1 MSIPFEGIMM
11 RLARRKAIPLSS
23 VSLQSRIP
31 RSQTG
36 LAEAG
41 TTFSTG
47 FYKIEL
53 ACIWPLE

>member
-11 RLARRKAIPLSS
+11 RSGRRKAMPLSS

-31 RSQTG
+31 KIQTG
-36 LAEAG
+36 LAEAVS
-41 TTFSTG
+41 TFSTG

>member
-11 RLARRKAIPLSS
+11 RLVRRKAIPLSS
-23 VSLQSRIP
+23 VSLPSWIP

-36 LAEAG
+36 LAEAR

-47 FYKIEL
+47 FHKIEL
-53 ACIWPLE
+53 ACIF

>member
-1 MSIPFEGIMM
+1 MSIPFEGLMM
-11 RLARRKAIPLSS
+11 RLGRRKAIPLSS
-23 VSLQSRIP
+23 VSLHSRIP
-31 RSQTG
+31 SSQTG

-53 ACIWPLE
+53 ACI